1 MPYIITQK
9 KELVLRKSWRLPD
22 PFEKFMSIESF
33 MLGVELSIYHM
44 I

>member
-9 KELVLRKSWRLPD
+9 KELVLRKTWRLPD
-22 PFEKFMSIESF
+22 PFERFMSIEGF